1 MDFPLVI
8 TNQVKNHFVIRS
20 LQKMKIEAQ
29 LNPAYVFDAYVEG
42 DCNRVARR
50 AGKTVAEKPGSTSFN
65 PLVIYGSVG
74 LGKTHL
80 AQAIGNEVKR
90 LHNNKVVLYVSSEK
104 FINQFIDHSRNNA
117 I

>member
-1 MDFPLVI
+1 MYLMHYI
-8 TNQVKNHFVIRS
+8 
-20 LQKMKIEAQ
+20 
-29 LNPAYVFDAYVEG
+29 EG

-65 PLVIYGSVG
+65 PLVIYGGVG

-90 LHNNKVVLYVSSEK
+90 L
-104 FINQFIDHSRNNA
+104 A
-117 I
+117 